1 MIDVSKL
8 KYRLLILSSSGKHY
22 DLQDYIEDLQW
33 EENEKELATR
43 ITFSLYNEKTK
54 ANSIGTKLKLGTLV
68 AIFANDGFGE
78 KEVARGYVTDWQPD
92 KSKSQSTVRC
102 VCYDELYQLQQSEDN
117 IYYSSGTGTKSAIRQ
132 LLKKWSIPLGEYKGS
147 DIKHGKQKYEAK
159 KISEI
164 ILSILNDAH
173 KKGGDK
179 CILRAY
185 KGKVQVIPIENNT
198 EVYCFL
204 ADNTKTV
211 SHKMSTA
218 NMVTRVKILGQ
229 EEKKKKAK
237 VEATVD
243 GNTKFGIRQ
252 KIYRREKDKSLADAK
267 KAAEQ
272 ILKEDGKVEETIDLQ
287 APDVPFLRKGDLIYA
302 KVGTLNGYYRVLG
315 VQHNAS
321 DSIMSMD
328 LKKSSGHSVASKG
341 KGQNGTYQVGNI
353 VNFKGGKHYLTSYS
367 NARGYNAKAGKAK
380 ITKINGSGKAHPWHL
395 VHIDGKS
402 NVYGWVDNGMFE

>member
-8 KYRLLILSSSGKHY
+8 HYRLLILSSSGKHY
-22 DLQDYIEDLQW
+22 DLKDYVETLEW

-43 ITFSLYNEKTK
+43 ITFSLYNAKTK

-68 AIFANDGFGE
+68 AVFAKDGLEE
-78 KEVARGYVTDWQPD
+78 KEVARGFVTDWKTT
-92 KSKSQSTVRC
+92 KSNNESVVQCT
-102 VCYDELYQLQQSEDN
+102 CYDELYNLQQSEDN
-117 IYYSSGTGTKSAIRQ
+117 IYYSSGTSTKSAITQ
-132 LLKKWSIPLGEYKGS
+132 LCKKWSISIGEYKGS
-147 DIKHGKQKYEAK
+147 NIKHGKQKFESER
-159 KISEI
+159 ISDI
-164 ILSILNDAH
+164 ILELLNDAH
-173 KKGGDK
+173 KKGGEK

-185 KGKVQVIPIENNT
+185 KGKVQVIPVESNQNI
-198 EVYCFL
+198 YCFL
-204 ADNTKTV
+204 ADNAKSV

-218 NMVTRVKILGQ
+218 NMVTRVKVLGQ
-229 EEKKKKAK
+229 EEKKKKSK

-252 KIYRREKDKSLADAK
+252 KIYRREKDKSLAEAK